1 MIMANGNILPNWSF
15 KRKLPEPFE
24 DYTDDPVFKNVYS
37 KHCIQPQKRST
48 LHAATLRAILAYLE
62 LESPTSGK
70 PPEELGAIGS
80 QGNNFTIAEYP
91 SKTGELHVAVY
102 NRTNGKFTVGCY
114 QMPPDPE
121 STPEKYMLKE
131 DDKSGAALIF
141 ALIPTA
147 MADDEFNEHY
157 QKLKEDRDNG
167 YPNMDET
174 AETAAILCDNLYRRI
189 RYGTS
194 LTVGGIQND
203 TPTNGSIPQLKAFTV
218 QKGTYSPTDVILGTF
233 QVIKPGTSTRKVMA
247 SVSKK
252 DFVGKYILSES
263 RTLTPQE
270 ELTVP
275 QLPDWYIIPAE
286 IKRIC
291 EHAKLTTNTVSPM
304 RNFLLRGPAGTG
316 KTEGAKAIA
325 SGLHLPYR
333 CITCSA
339 NTEIFDLLGQILP
352 DVDGKLSVLQS
363 EYPTFQ
369 DIMMD
374 PATAYQKLTGTYDET
389 VDEDTVYQKLV
400 DTIFDEMH
408 DHYAKQ
414 DSHQKFK
421 YVDTPLVEA
430 IRYGY
435 LVELQEPTVIAN
447 PGVLVGLNSLLDR
460 CNSVFLPNG
469 EVISRH
475 PDTTIVVTTNNDY
488 AGCKQMNQSVIS
500 RMNLVIDLDE
510 PDEDTLV
517 KRVLGITGCTDKKTV
532 TTMAKIVKAVSEY
545 CRENLITDGCCG
557 VRELIS
563 WVQSFMVCGDIREA
577 AHYTILSSV
586 SADAES
592 RQEVENG
599 CLDSILAA

>member
-1 MIMANGNILPNWSF
+1 MPKGKLLPSWSF
-15 KRKLPEPFE
+15 QRKLPEPFE
-24 DYTDDPVFKNVYS
+24 DYTDDRVRKDVYS
-37 KHCIQPQKRST
+37 KYCTQPQKKST
-48 LHAATLRAILAYLE
+48 LHAATLRAILAYME
-62 LESPTSGK
+62 LESPTGGK
-70 PPEELGAIGS
+70 PTGELGAIGS
-80 QGNNFTIAEYP
+80 QNNHFTIAEYP
-91 SKTGELHVAVY
+91 SKTGHLHVAVY
-102 NRTNGKFTVGCY
+102 NRANGKFTAGCY
-114 QMPPDPE
+114 QIPADAESSPE
-121 STPEKYMLKE
+121 QYMLTE
-131 DDKSGAALIF
+131 TGNTGTALIF
-141 ALIPTA
+141 ALLPTA
-147 MADDEFNEHY
+147 MADDEFNEYY
-157 QKLKEDRDNG
+157 QQLKGYRDQG
-167 YPNMDET
+167 YPDMEE
-174 AETAAILCDNLYRRI
+174 AVKAAAVLCDNFYRRI
-189 RYGTS
+189 YYGNS
-194 LTVGGIQND
+194 LPTGGIPCD
-203 TPTNGSIPQLKAFTV
+203 TPANGAIPQLKTFTV
-218 QKGTYSPTDVILGTF
+218 QKGTYSPTNTILGTF
-233 QVIKPGTSTRKVMA
+233 QVIKPGAPVRKNISTI
-247 SVSKK
+247 SKA
-252 DFVGKYILSES
+252 DFVGKYVLSLS

-275 QLPDWYIIPAE
+275 QLPDWYLIPPE

-352 DVDGKLSVLQS
+352 DVDGKLSSLQN

-374 PATAYQKLTGTYDET
+374 PATAYQKLTGTYDEA
-389 VDEDTVYQKLV
+389 VNEDAVYQKLV
-400 DTIFDEMH
+400 DTIFEEMH
-408 DHYAKQ
+408 EHYAKQ

-488 AGCKQMNQSVIS
+488 AGCRQMNQSVIS

-510 PDEDTLV
+510 PDENTLV
-517 KRVLGITGCTDKKTV
+517 KRVLGITGCTDKKAV
-532 TTMAKIVKAVSEY
+532 TTMAQIVRAVSEY

-563 WVQSFMVCGDIREA
+563 WVQSYMVCGDIREA

-592 RQEVENG
+592 RLEVENG

>member
-1 MIMANGNILPNWSF
+1 MPSGNLIPNWSF
-15 KRKLPEPFE
+15 KRTLPEPFK
-24 DYTDDPVFKNVYS
+24 DYSDDPSLKGVYS
-37 KHCIQPQKRST
+37 KYCTQAQKRST
-48 LHAATLRAILAYLE
+48 LHAATLRAILAYME
-62 LESPTSGK
+62 LESPTGGK
-70 PPEELGAIGS
+70 SPEELGAVGS

-91 SKTGELHVAVY
+91 SKTGKLHVVVY
-102 NRTNGKFTVGCY
+102 NRTNGKFTAGCY
-114 QMPPDPE
+114 EMPPDPE
-121 STPEKYMLKE
+121 STPEKYSLKE
-131 DDKSGAALIF
+131 NENSGTALLF
-141 ALIPTA
+141 AILPTI
-147 MADDEFNEHY
+147 MADDEFNEYY
-157 QKLKEDRDNG
+157 QKLKDDRNNG
-167 YPNMDET
+167 YPDMDET
-174 AETAAILCDNLYRRI
+174 VKTAAILCDNLYRRV
-189 RYGTS
+189 RYAAGMA
-194 LTVGGIQND
+194 VGGVPND
-203 TPTNGSIPQLKAFTV
+203 TPANGSISQLKPFSV
-218 QKGTYSPTDVILGTF
+218 QKGTYSPTNTILGTF
-233 QVIKPGTSTRKVMA
+233 QVLKPGTSTRKPSA
-247 SVSKK
+247 SVAKA
-252 DFVGKYILSES
+252 DFVGKYILSGS

-275 QLPDWYIIPAE
+275 QLPDWYIIPPE

-291 EHAKLTTNTVSPM
+291 EHAKLTTDTVSPM

-339 NTEIFDLLGQILP
+339 NTEVFDLLGQILP
-352 DVDGKLSVLQS
+352 DVDGRLSAIQS

-374 PATAYQKLTGTYDET
+374 PATAYQKLTGTYDEA
-389 VDEDTVYQKLV
+389 VDEDTVYQKLI
-400 DTIFDEMH
+400 DTIFEEMH
-408 DHYAKQ
+408 EHYANQ

-469 EVISRH
+469 EVIQRH
-475 PDTTIVVTTNNDY
+475 PDTTIIVTTNNDY
-488 AGCKQMNQSVIS
+488 AGCRQMNQSVIS
-500 RMNLVIDLDE
+500 RMSLVIDLEE

-517 KRVLGITGCTDKKTV
+517 KRVLGITGCKDKKTV
-532 TTMAKIVKAVSEY
+532 ITMAKIVKAVSEY

-563 WVQSFMVCGDIREA
+563 WVQSYMVCGDIREA
-577 AHYTILSSV
+577 ADYTLLSSV
-586 SADAES
+586 SADSES
-592 RQEVENG
+592 RKEVENS
-599 CLDSILAA
+599 CLNSLLAA

>member
-1 MIMANGNILPNWSF
+1 MAIGNMIPNWSF
-15 KRKLPEPFE
+15 KRTLPKPFE
-24 DYTDDPVFKNVYS
+24 DYTDDCVRTDVYS
-37 KHCIQPQKRST
+37 KYCTQPRKRST
-48 LHAATLRAILAYLE
+48 LHAATLRAILSYME
-62 LESPTSGK
+62 LESPDGTK
-70 PPEELGAIGS
+70 APEELGAVGS

-91 SKTGELHVAVY
+91 SRTGNLHVVIY
-102 NRTNGKFTVGCY
+102 NRGNGKFIAGSY
-114 QMPPDPE
+114 PSPIDAE
-121 STPEKYMLKE
+121 SEPEKYMLKE
-131 DDKSGAALIF
+131 DGNSGAALIF
-141 ALIPTA
+141 ALLPTI
-147 MADDEFNEHY
+147 MADDEFNEQY
-157 QKLKEDRDNG
+157 QTLKKLRDDG
-167 YPNMDET
+167 YTDMEE
-174 AETAAILCDNLYRRI
+174 AVKTAAVLCDNIYRRI
-189 RYGTS
+189 RYAKELPT
-194 LTVGGIQND
+194 GGIPND
-203 TPTNGSIPQLKAFTV
+203 TPNNGSIQKVTPFAV
-218 QKGTYSPTDVILGTF
+218 QKGTYAPTTTILGTF
-233 QVIKPGTSTRKVMA
+233 QVIKSAAAFKAVTA
-247 SVSKK
+247 AIAQA

-275 QLPDWYIIPAE
+275 KLESWYIIPPE

-291 EHAKLTTNTVSPM
+291 EHAKLTTDTVSPM

-325 SGLHLPYR
+325 AGLHLPYR

-339 NTEIFDLLGQILP
+339 NTETFDLLGQILP
-352 DVDGKLSVLQS
+352 DVDGKLSALQS

-374 PATAYQKLTGTYDET
+374 PATAYQKMTGTYDESVT
-389 VDEDTVYQKLV
+389 EDAVYQKLI

-408 DHYAKQ
+408 EHYKNQ
-414 DSHQKFK
+414 SSHQKFK

-435 LVELQEPTVIAN
+435 LIELQEPTVIAN

-469 EVISRH
+469 EVINRH

-488 AGCKQMNQSVIS
+488 AGCRQMNQSVIS
-500 RMNLVIDLDE
+500 RMNLVIDLED
-510 PDEDTLV
+510 PDEETLV
-517 KRVLGITGCTDKKTV
+517 QRVLGITGCSDKKTV
-532 TTMAKIVKAVSEY
+532 RTMAKIVKAVSEY

-557 VRELIS
+557 VRELVS
-563 WVQSFMVCGDIREA
+563 WVQSYMVCGDIREA
-577 AHYTILSSV
+577 AHYTVLSSV

-592 RQEVENG
+592 RMEVETG